1 MSHNIV
7 KSDYGKKRD
16 ALIKQMKM
24 YYYGPSDMVWATWS
38 DSKLKEWL
46 VEHGVVKSEA
56 QTSRDKMIKM
66 VG

>member
-7 KSDYGKKRD
+7 KSDYERNRD

-24 YYYGPSDMVWATWS
+24 YYYGPSDVVWGTWS
-38 DSKLKEWL
+38 DPKLKEWL
-46 VEHGVVKSEA
+46 VEHGVVKNEA
-56 QTSRDKMIKM
+56 QASRDKMIKM